1 MISRILPAVSAV
13 TTRMP
18 PGMRR
23 AYGDISN
30 RILDTSTVYRHL
42 RSTVA
47 EMGSALLDFSRPPE
61 TETEHRLC
69 EFASLIRPYTSALLA
84 LTRVGSA
91 ADGAYAMA
99 AVGENIAA
107 AISIGVGHDVSWD
120 QAIAAKRIPVTMFDP
135 TVAELPSAVPG
146 GTFHRIGIGV
156 PEATPVSDL
165 HGMDLRPLDDL
176 LELAG
181 VSDSTELLLKID
193 VEGAEWDALRD
204 TDFAVFQQVLIE
216 MHDIARLS
224 DPKQAEA
231 VLETVRK
238 LAHTHYPVHVHAN
251 NEGAFNRFDRFW
263 FPDVIEASYIRKDLL
278 AGATPATHLVEGLDI
293 PSNPQYPDYDM
304 SGLLTASVL
313 DT

>member
-18 PGMRR
+18 PGLRR
-23 AYGDISN
+23 TYGDISN

-47 EMGSALLDFSRPPE
+47 EMGSALLDFSRTPE
-61 TETEHRLC
+61 TDSERRLY
-69 EFASLIRPYTSALLA
+69 EFASLIRPFTSADLA

-91 ADGAYAMA
+91 ADGAYVMA
-99 AVGENIAA
+99 PVADDIAA

-120 QAIAAKRIPVTMFDP
+120 QAIASKRIPVTMFDP
-135 TVAELPSAVPG
+135 TVSELPSPVPG

-156 PEATPVSDL
+156 LGALPSPDL
-165 HGMDLRPLDDL
+165 HGMDLRPLDGL
-176 LELAG
+176 LALAG
-181 VSDSTELLLKID
+181 VSGSTELLLKID
-193 VEGAEWDALRD
+193 VEGAEWAALCD
-204 TDFAVFQQVLIE
+204 VDFSVFQQVLIE
-216 MHDIARLS
+216 MHDIARIS

-238 LAHTHYPVHVHAN
+238 LAQTHYPVHIHAN

-263 FPDVIEASYIRKDLL
+263 FPDVIEVSYVRKDLL
-278 AGATPATHLVEGLDI
+278 TGATPATHLVEGLDI

>member
-1 MISRILPAVSAV
+1 
-13 TTRMP
+13 
-18 PGMRR
+18 MRR
-23 AYGDISN
+23 VYGDISN

-47 EMGSALLDFSRPPE
+47 EMGSALLNFSRPPE

-69 EFASLIRPYTSALLA
+69 EFASLIRPYTSALLT

-99 AVGENIAA
+99 TVGENVDA

-120 QAIAAKRIPVTMFDP
+120 QAIAAKRIPVAMFDP
-135 TVAELPSAVPG
+135 TVSELPSPVSG
-146 GTFHRIGIGV
+146 GTFHRIGIGI
-156 PEATPVSDL
+156 PGATPAPDL
-165 HGMDLRPLDDL
+165 HGMDLRPLEDL
-176 LELAG
+176 LALAR
-181 VSDSTELLLKID
+181 VSTSNELLLKVD

-204 TDFAVFQQVLIE
+204 VDFSVFQQVVIE

-231 VLETVRK
+231 VLETVRM
-238 LAHTHYPVHVHAN
+238 LAQTHYPVHVHAN

-263 FPDVIEASYIRKDLL
+263 FPAVIEASYVRKDLL
-278 AGATPATHLVEGLDI
+278 AGATPATCLVEGLDI
-293 PSNPQYPDYDM
+293 PSNPEYPDSDM
-304 SGLLTASVL
+304 SGLLTATTL
-313 DT
+313 NI

>member
-18 PGMRR
+18 PGLRR

-47 EMGSALLDFSRPPE
+47 EMGSALLDFSRTPE
-61 TETEHRLC
+61 TDSEHRLC
-69 EFASLIRPYTSALLA
+69 EFASLIRPFTSADLT

-91 ADGAYAMA
+91 ADGAYVMA
-99 AVGENIAA
+99 PVADDIAA

-120 QAIAAKRIPVTMFDP
+120 QAIAAKRIPVAMFDP
-135 TVAELPSAVPG
+135 TVSELPSPVPG

-156 PEATPVSDL
+156 LGAIPSPDL
-165 HGMDLRPLDDL
+165 HGMDLRPLDGL
-176 LELAG
+176 LALAG
-181 VSDSTELLLKID
+181 VSGSTELLLKID
-193 VEGAEWDALRD
+193 VEGAEWDALCNV
-204 TDFAVFQQVLIE
+204 DFSVFQQVLIE
-216 MHDIARLS
+216 MHDIARIS

-238 LAHTHYPVHVHAN
+238 LAQTHYPVHIHAN

-263 FPDVIEASYIRKDLL
+263 FPDVIEASYVRKGLL
-278 AGATPATHLVEGLDI
+278 AGATPATRLVEGLDI

-304 SGLLTASVL
+304 SGLLTARPL
-313 DT
+313 TT

>member
-18 PGMRR
+18 PGLRR
-23 AYGDISN
+23 TYGDISN

-47 EMGSALLDFSRPPE
+47 EMGSALLDFSRSPE

-69 EFASLIRPYTSALLA
+69 EFASLIRPYAAADLA

-91 ADGAYAMA
+91 ADGAYVMT
-99 AVGENIAA
+99 AVGDEIAA

-135 TVAELPSAVPG
+135 TVAELPSPVPG

-156 PEATPVSDL
+156 PRAIPAPDL
-165 HGMDLRPLDDL
+165 HGMDLRPLDEL
-176 LELAG
+176 LGLAG
-181 VSDSTELLLKID
+181 VSSSTELLLKID

-204 TDFAVFQQVLIE
+204 VDFSVFQQVLIE

-238 LAHTHYPVHVHAN
+238 LALTHYPTHVHAN
-251 NEGAFNRFDRFW
+251 NEGGFNRFDRLW
-263 FPDVIEASYIRKDLL
+263 FPDVIEASYVRKDLL
-278 AGATPATHLVEGLDI
+278 TGATPATRLVEGLDI

-304 SGLLTASVL
+304 SGLLTVRPL
-313 DT
+313 TT

>member
-18 PGMRR
+18 PSMRR
-23 AYGDISN
+23 VYGDFSN
-30 RILDTSTVYRHL
+30 RILDTSTVYRRL

-47 EMGSALLDFSRPPE
+47 EMGSALLDFSRTPE
-61 TETEHRLC
+61 TASEHRLC
-69 EFASLIRPYTSALLA
+69 EFAALIRPFTSADLT

-99 AVGENIAA
+99 AVGEDIDA

-120 QAIAAKRIPVTMFDP
+120 QAIAAKRIPVAMFDP
-135 TVAELPSAVPG
+135 TVSELPSPVSG

-216 MHDIARLS
+216 MHDIAKLS
-224 DPKQAEA
+224 DPKQAED
-231 VLETVRK
+231 VLKTVRK
-238 LAHTHYPVHVHAN
+238 LVLTHYPVHVHAN

-263 FPDVIEASYIRKDLL
+263 FPDVIEVSYVCKDLL
-278 AGATPATHLVEGLDI
+278 AGATPAAQLVEGLDI

>member
-18 PGMRR
+18 PGLRR
-23 AYGDISN
+23 TYGDISN
-30 RILDTSTVYRHL
+30 RILDTSAVYRHL

-47 EMGSALLDFSRPPE
+47 EMGSALLDFSRAPE
-61 TETEHRLC
+61 TDSEHRLC
-69 EFASLIRPYTSALLA
+69 EFAALIRPFTSADLT

-99 AVGENIAA
+99 AVGEDIDA

-135 TVAELPSAVPG
+135 TVAGLPSPVPG
-146 GTFHRIGIGV
+146 GTFHRIGIGI
-156 PEATPVSDL
+156 PGATPAPDL

-176 LELAG
+176 LELAR
-181 VSDSTELLLKID
+181 VSASTELLLKID

-204 TDFAVFQQVLIE
+204 VDFAVFQQVLIE

-238 LAHTHYPVHVHAN
+238 LAQTHCPVHVHAN

-263 FPDVIEASYIRKDLL
+263 FPDVIEASYVRKDLL
-278 AGATPATHLVEGLDI
+278 AGATPATRLVEGLDI

-304 SGLLTASVL
+304 SGLLTAAVL
-313 DT
+313 NT

>member
-18 PGMRR
+18 PGLRR

-47 EMGSALLDFSRPPE
+47 EMGSALLDFSRTPE
-61 TETEHRLC
+61 TDSEHRLC
-69 EFASLIRPYTSALLA
+69 EFASLIRPFTSADLT

-91 ADGAYAMA
+91 ADGAYVMA
-99 AVGENIAA
+99 PVADDIAA

-120 QAIAAKRIPVTMFDP
+120 QAIAAKRIPVAMFDP
-135 TVAELPSAVPG
+135 TVSELPSPVPG

-156 PEATPVSDL
+156 LGAIPSPDL
-165 HGMDLRPLDDL
+165 HGMDLRPLDGL
-176 LELAG
+176 LALAG
-181 VSDSTELLLKID
+181 VSGSTELLLKID
-193 VEGAEWDALRD
+193 VEGAEWDALCNV
-204 TDFAVFQQVLIE
+204 DFSVFQQVLIE
-216 MHDIARLS
+216 MHDIARIS

-238 LAHTHYPVHVHAN
+238 LAQTHYPVHIHAN

-263 FPDVIEASYIRKDLL
+263 FPDVIEASYVRKDLL
-278 AGATPATHLVEGLDI
+278 AGATPATRLVEGLDI

-304 SGLLTASVL
+304 SGLLTARPL
-313 DT
+313 TT

>member
-1 MISRILPAVSAV
+1 
-13 TTRMP
+13 
-18 PGMRR
+18 
-23 AYGDISN
+23 
-30 RILDTSTVYRHL
+30 
-42 RSTVA
+42 
-47 EMGSALLDFSRPPE
+47 MGSALLDFSRSPE

-69 EFASLIRPYTSALLA
+69 EFASLIRPYAAADLA

-91 ADGAYAMA
+91 ADGAYVMT
-99 AVGENIAA
+99 AVGDEIAA

-135 TVAELPSAVPG
+135 TVAELPSPVPG

-156 PEATPVSDL
+156 PRAIPAPDL
-165 HGMDLRPLDDL
+165 HGMDLRPLDEL
-176 LELAG
+176 LGLAG
-181 VSDSTELLLKID
+181 VSSSTELLLKID

-204 TDFAVFQQVLIE
+204 VDFSVFQQVLIE

-238 LAHTHYPVHVHAN
+238 LALTHYPTHVHAN
-251 NEGAFNRFDRFW
+251 NEGGFNRFDRLW
-263 FPDVIEASYIRKDLL
+263 FPDVIEASYVRKDLL
-278 AGATPATHLVEGLDI
+278 TGATPATRLVEGLDI

-304 SGLLTASVL
+304 SGLLTVRPL
-313 DT
+313 TT

>member
-69 EFASLIRPYTSALLA
+69 EFASLIRPYTSADLT

-91 ADGAYAMA
+91 ADGAYVMA
-99 AVGENIAA
+99 PVADDIAA

-135 TVAELPSAVPG
+135 TVAELPSPVPG

-156 PEATPVSDL
+156 PGATPAPDL

-224 DPKQAEA
+224 DPNQAEA
-231 VLETVRK
+231 VLGTVRK
-238 LAHTHYPVHVHAN
+238 LALTHYPVHVHAN
-251 NEGAFNRFDRFW
+251 NEGGFNRFDRLW
-263 FPDVIEASYIRKDLL
+263 FPDVIEVSYVRKDLL
-278 AGATPATHLVEGLDI
+278 AGATPATQLVEGLDI

-304 SGLLTASVL
+304 SGLLTAP
-313 DT
+313 TPNI